1 MRRFLTV
8 FFSLSLAALTASA
21 QVGDLRNT
29 FSIGFNGGVGTS
41 NVSFIPSIKQQLSL
55 GPTFGVSFRH
65 ISEKFFFL
73 ICGTQLECNFA
84 SRGWTELIEDGSG
97 NEYSRVA
104 NYIEMPF
111 MAHLGFGR
119 EYRGFQG
126 YINLGPQV
134 SYLISEREIYGGQE
148 PWNTEN
154 RPNQVVEQYGKPIEN
169 KLDYGITGGVGVE
182 MHTGAGTFG
191 LEGRY
196 YFGLGNIYGI
206 TKKDYFGRCANS
218 TISVRATYSFNLSR
232 KK

>member
-1 MRRFLTV
+1 MRRFLSISILLLI
-8 FFSLSLAALTASA
+8 FSSLTSKA

-29 FSIGFNGGVGTS
+29 VSLGFNGGMGTS

-55 GPTFGVSFRH
+55 GPTFGVSLRH
-65 ISEKFFFL
+65 ISEKYFFL
-73 ICGTQLECNFA
+73 ICGTQIECNYA

-97 NEYSRVA
+97 NEYTRVTH
-104 NYIEMPF
+104 YIEVPF
-111 MAHLGFGR
+111 FAHLGFGR

-134 SYLISEREIYGGQE
+134 AYLIGENEKKGGKE
-148 PWNTEN
+148 PWDITN
-154 RPNQVVEQYGKPIEN
+154 RPNQVTEQYGKAIEN
-169 KLDYGITGGVGVE
+169 KLDYGITASVGIE
-182 MHTGAGTFG
+182 MRTGSGNFG

-218 TISVRATYSFNLSR
+218 TISIRATYSFNLFR
-232 KK
+232 